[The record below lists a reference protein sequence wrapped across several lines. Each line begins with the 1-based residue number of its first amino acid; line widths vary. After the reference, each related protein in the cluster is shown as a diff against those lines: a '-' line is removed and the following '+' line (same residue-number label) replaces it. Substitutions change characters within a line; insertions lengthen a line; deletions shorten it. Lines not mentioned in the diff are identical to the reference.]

1 MKKIVI
7 ASDSFKGSVSSADV
21 AQSAREGILRVFPEC
36 EVICLTVSDGGEGL
50 YETLLQ
56 QLKGKQIIC
65 SAHNSQMET
74 INAGY
79 ILSEDGKTAV
89 IETAAANGLAL
100 IPKEKRNPMEATTF
114 GTGELIKNAIRRG
127 CRNILLGIGG
137 SATNDAGT
145 GMLQALGIRFR
156 DENGTI
162 LGYGGKI
169 LTRIASIDESGVLPE
184 LKDCRFTI
192 ICDVNNPLFGPNGAA
207 YVYAPQ
213 KGADHEQVRF
223 LDKGLRNFS
232 HIIEQEKGINI
243 SKVSGAGAAG
253 GMGAACLA
261 FFHAQLKSGI
271 ETVLE
276 IIGFDKLIA
285 GADLIITG
293 EGKLD
298 RQTIMGK
305 TASGI
310 LAAARKHHIPV
321 IALGGCVENTK
332 ELIDAGFL
340 AAFSILPYPVTLEQ
354 AIQKDFTLCNIANTT
369 EQIMRIIKNQ
379 AQ

>member
-21 AQSAREGILRVFPEC
+21 AQSAKEGILRVFPEC
-36 EVICLTVSDGGEGL
+36 EVICLSVSDGGEGL

-169 LTRIASIDESGVLPE
+169 LTRIASFDESE

-192 ICDVNNPLFGPNGAA
+192 ICDVNSPLFGPNGAA

-213 KGADHEQVRF
+213 KGADREQVRF

-232 HIIEQEKGINI
+232 RIIEQEKGINI

-261 FFHAQLKSGI
+261 FFHAQLKPGI

-276 IIGFDKLIA
+276 IIGFDKLIVE
-285 GADLIITG
+285 ADLIITG

-340 AAFSILPYPVTLEQ
+340 ATFSILPYPVTLEQ
-354 AIQKDFTLCNIANTT
+354 AMQKDFTLCNIANTT

-379 AQ
+379 TQ

>member
-1 MKKIVI
+1 MNKCII
-7 ASDSFKGSVSSADV
+7 ISDSFKGTISGLEICRIAK
-21 AQSAREGILRVFPEC
+21 QSIPKFFPQC
-36 EVICLTVSDGGEGL
+36 EVLTIPVSDGGEGL

-213 KGADHEQVRF
+213 KGADREQVRF

-310 LAAARKHHIPV
+310 LAATRKRHIPV
-321 IALGGCVENTK
+321 IALGGCVENMK

-340 AAFSILPYPVTLEQ
+340 AVFSILPYPVTLEQ
-354 AIQKDFTLCNIANTT
+354 AMQKDFTLCNIANTT
-369 EQIMRIIKNQ
+369 EQVMRIIKNQ

>member
-156 DENGTI
+156 D
-162 LGYGGKI
+162 
-169 LTRIASIDESGVLPE
+169 
-184 LKDCRFTI
+184 
-192 ICDVNNPLFGPNGAA
+192 
-207 YVYAPQ
+207 VYAPQ
-213 KGADHEQVRF
+213 KGADREQVRF

-232 HIIEQEKGINI
+232 RIIEQEKGINI

-261 FFHAQLKSGI
+261 FFHAQLKPGI

-276 IIGFDKLIA
+276 IIGFDKLIVE
-285 GADLIITG
+285 ADLIITG

-340 AAFSILPYPVTLEQ
+340 ATFSILPYPVTLEQ
-354 AIQKDFTLCNIANTT
+354 AMQKDFTLCNIANTT

-379 AQ
+379 TQ

>member
-100 IPKEKRNPMEATTF
+100 IPKEKRNPMEAPTF

-169 LTRIASIDESGVLPE
+169 LTRIASIDESGE

-192 ICDVNNPLFGPNGAA
+192 ICDVNSPLFGPNGAA

-213 KGADHEQVRF
+213 KGADREQVRF

-232 HIIEQEKGINI
+232 RIIEQEKGINI

-261 FFHAQLKSGI
+261 FFHAQLKPGI

-276 IIGFDKLIA
+276 IIGFDKLIVE
-285 GADLIITG
+285 ADLIITG

-340 AAFSILPYPVTLEQ
+340 ATFSILPYPVTLEQ
-354 AIQKDFTLCNIANTT
+354 AMQKDFTLCNIANTT

-379 AQ
+379 TQ

>member
-7 ASDSFKGSVSSADV
+7 ASDSFKGSVSSAEV

-50 YETLLQ
+50 YKTLQQ

-65 SAHNSQMET
+65 SVHNSQMET

-79 ILSEDGKTAV
+79 ILSGDEKTAV

-100 IPKEKRNPMEATTF
+100 IPKEKRNLMEATTF

-145 GMLQALGIRFR
+145 GMLQALGIRFK

-162 LGYGGKI
+162 LEYGGKI
-169 LTRIASIDESGVLPE
+169 LSRIASIDESGVLPE

-213 KGADHEQVRF
+213 KGADREQVCF
-223 LDKGLRNFS
+223 LDKGLKR
-232 HIIEQEKGINI
+232 
-243 SKVSGAGAAG
+243 
-253 GMGAACLA
+253 
-261 FFHAQLKSGI
+261 
-271 ETVLE
+271 
-276 IIGFDKLIA
+276 D
-285 GADLIITG
+285 
-293 EGKLD
+293 
-298 RQTIMGK
+298 
-305 TASGI
+305 
-310 LAAARKHHIPV
+310 
-321 IALGGCVENTK
+321 
-332 ELIDAGFL
+332 
-340 AAFSILPYPVTLEQ
+340 
-354 AIQKDFTLCNIANTT
+354 IQ
-369 EQIMRIIKNQ
+369 
-379 AQ
+379 

>member
-1 MKKIVI
+1 M
-7 ASDSFKGSVSSADV
+7 
-21 AQSAREGILRVFPEC
+21 
-36 EVICLTVSDGGEGL
+36 

-145 GMLQALGIRFR
+145 GMLQALGIRLR

-213 KGADHEQVRF
+213 KGADREQVCF
-223 LDKGLRNFS
+223 LDKGLKNFS

-261 FFHAQLKSGI
+261 FFHAQLKPGI

-310 LAAARKHHIPV
+310 LAAARKRHIPV
-321 IALGGCVENTK
+321 IALGGCVENMK

-354 AIQKDFTLCNIANTT
+354 AMQKNFALYNIANTT
-369 EQIMRIIKNQ
+369 EQVMRIIKNQ

>member
-192 ICDVNNPLFGPNGAA
+192 ICDVNSPLFGPNGAA

-213 KGADHEQVRF
+213 KGADREQVRF

-232 HIIEQEKGINI
+232 RIIEQEKGINI

-261 FFHAQLKSGI
+261 FFHAQLKPGI

-276 IIGFDKLIA
+276 IIGFDKLIVE
-285 GADLIITG
+285 ADLIITG
-293 EGKLD
+293 EGKAD
-298 RQTIMGK
+298 RHYGENSFGHSRGRPK
-305 TASGI
+305 TPHSRHRFRRLCRKYERTHRCRISCDI
-310 LAAARKHHIPV
+310 LYTPISRHFGTSHAER
-321 IALGGCVENTK
+321 LYSLQYCQYNRT
-332 ELIDAGFL
+332 D
-340 AAFSILPYPVTLEQ
+340 
-354 AIQKDFTLCNIANTT
+354 NANY
-369 EQIMRIIKNQ
+369 
-379 AQ
+379 